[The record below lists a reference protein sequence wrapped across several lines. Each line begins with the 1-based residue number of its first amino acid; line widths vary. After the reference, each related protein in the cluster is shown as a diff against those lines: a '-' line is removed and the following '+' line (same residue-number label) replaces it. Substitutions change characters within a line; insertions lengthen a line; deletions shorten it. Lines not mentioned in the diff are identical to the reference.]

1 MEMKVYGKKI
11 RMAVLMFVLATA
23 ITLGG
28 CGSKKSSESS
38 SAEESRQSSSESKS
52 SESAESSESSESKE
66 SSGESAADPTP
77 VPTDTPIPTPTPIPH
92 LSHDGHEAKREL
104 NCVKDKGIL
113 LGLFDAGK
121 DRMLVESFVNEKVKN
136 SYGKDAGYKS
146 RFSMV
151 DTAKDEI
158 IAEAVSVS
166 AGEDFIGARA
176 NGEIITYDPVG
187 KRILLYSAELKLSKE
202 FPAELQG
209 KAVYDA
215 KKDIV
220 YMREGENIVSL
231 DMDGSRSNLLEKAIQ
246 TEIVGLTYSGDSL
259 IIADPGYYSLEER
272 EYSLLETSTG
282 KCESVLCAE
291 VSPDAISEN
300 YIVGLP
306 ETDKKRTIISSC
318 DLGNKADTS
327 YVFSGRLFKCCDSN
341 VPVTAFSRETLN
353 EENTVVKDLILV
365 KPEDGSYAA
374 DFGFTPFDD
383 MYVAEDAAT
392 EHFYVLGS
400 VYKDNRMVDT
410 LYEICPECANYD
422 KNLEKRD
429 VWKTEHKEVACG
441 EHLSEIRKKA
451 DELEKEYGIEILFG
465 NEFKG
470 WKIDDGFTFESTED
484 VYSYNK
490 DEEVKVYE
498 EVFSRVSAELKKY
511 PKGFFNIYK
520 DYRNVGGFRLI
531 IVDGLIDNSSTISTV
546 RGLANSSGCW
556 NNVII
561 AVAGLEE
568 NTIHHEIWHSVE
580 AQITY
585 RDPDAFKNDIWN
597 ALNPKGFEYVPSGED
612 YMTIS
617 NKYGKYILDG
627 TPGEKDGYFA
637 RDYATRNSHEDRATL
652 FEPVMT
658 ELKYIYPEGK
668 YSSSKEYVMSFPGY
682 AGKMN
687 YLKTQ
692 YEKWFGKAYW
702 E

>member
-11 RMAVLMFVLATA
+11 RLAVLMFVLATA
-23 ITLGG
+23 LTLGG
-28 CGSKKSSESS
+28 CGDKKSSEGSS
-38 SAEESRQSSSESKS
+38 KEESKQSSSESKS

-113 LGLFDAGK
+113 LGIFDAGK
-121 DRMLVESFVNEKVKN
+121 DRMLVESFVNEKVKDAN
-136 SYGKDAGYKS
+136 GKDAGYKS

-151 DTAKDEI
+151 DTVKDEI

-166 AGEDFIGARA
+166 ANEDFVGARA

-202 FPAELQG
+202 FPTELQG

-215 KKDIV
+215 KKDLV

-246 TEIVGLTYSGDSL
+246 TEIVGLSYSGDSL

-282 KCESVLCAE
+282 KRESVLCAD
-291 VSPDAISEN
+291 VSPDVFGEN
-300 YIVGLP
+300 NIVGLTI
-306 ETDKKRTIISSC
+306 TDKKETIISSC
-318 DLGNKADTS
+318 NIGNKAENS
-327 YVFSGRLFKCCDSN
+327 YIYPGKIFKCCDSN
-341 VPVTAFSRETLN
+341 VPVTAFYKELLN
-353 EENTVVKDLILV
+353 EENTVVKELILA
-365 KPEDGSYAA
+365 KPEDGSYAT
-374 DFGFTPFDD
+374 DFGLTAFDE

-400 VYKDNRMVDT
+400 VYKDNRWVDT
-410 LYEICPECANYD
+410 IYEICPECANYD
-422 KNLEKRD
+422 KSLEKKD
-429 VWKTEHKEVACG
+429 VKKTEHKEVACG
-441 EHLSEIRKKA
+441 EHLSEARKKA
-451 DELEKEYGIEILFG
+451 DELEKEYGIEILIG

-470 WKIDDGFTFESTED
+470 WTISDSFTFESTED
-484 VYSYNK
+484 AYSYNK
-490 DEEVKVYE
+490 DEEAELYE
-498 EVFSRVSAELKKY
+498 DVLSRFSTELKKY
-511 PKGFFNIYK
+511 PKDFFNIYK

-531 IVDGLIDNSSTISTV
+531 LVDGLIDNSSTISTV
-546 RGLANSSGCW
+546 RGLSNCSGCW
-556 NNVII
+556 NNVTIS
-561 AVAGLEE
+561 VSGLEK

-580 AQITY
+580 DQIEF
-585 RDPDAFKNDIWN
+585 RDPDAFKSDVWN
-597 ALNPKGFEYVPSGED
+597 ALNPKGFEYVPSGEE
-612 YMTIS
+612 YMTVS

-627 TPGEKDGYFA
+627 NPGEKDGYFA
-637 RDYATRNSHEDRATL
+637 RDYATRNSKEDRATL